1 MSDWGDE
8 ALDEWM
14 RTAAAHTG
22 ERLNAM
28 DDGPLNRAGGK
39 DNLQEEDN
47 VPDPEG
53 DEAISSGDGK
63 GDADAIV
70 QLDDADVNDEI
81 RPVPVFG
88 VLSEPESSDTAPKR
102 GRWEVITEASRYQL
116 DLDRELLRRIRGT
129 VKPGPDVAFPAKLR
143 DHDRGWV
150 RLLRIIQLEV
160 GKPAV
165 FDIESLGGLDVAYTR
180 RTTTWVVSIRQL
192 GESETFR

>member
-1 MSDWGDE
+1 MSDNDE
-8 ALDEWM
+8 LKTPPQAEM
-14 RTAAAHTG
+14 VG
-22 ERLNAM
+22 
-28 DDGPLNRAGGK
+28 RAPQ
-39 DNLQEEDN
+39 D
-47 VPDPEG
+47 
-53 DEAISSGDGK
+53 SSSDSPP
-63 GDADAIV
+63 
-70 QLDDADVNDEI
+70 QLENADVNDEI
-81 RPVPVFG
+81 APVPRF
-88 VLSEPESSDTAPKR
+88 VLLTEPESSETAPKR